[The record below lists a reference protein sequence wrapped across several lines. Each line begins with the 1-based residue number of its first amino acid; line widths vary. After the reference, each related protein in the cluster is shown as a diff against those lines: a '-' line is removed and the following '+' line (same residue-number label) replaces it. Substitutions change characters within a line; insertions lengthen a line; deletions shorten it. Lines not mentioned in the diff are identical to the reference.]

1 MMILLGKRPD
11 LKKPK
16 IQRVCL
22 RTEAFVQGP
31 GDSLYFFLIF
41 FFFFVAKNSA
51 KGVRIMHVFFPFHL
65 TVHTTKCF
73 PGKNCSQIN
82 PLQPILGILTN

>member
-1 MMILLGKRPD
+1 MMILLGKSPD

-16 IQRVCL
+16 IQRVFL

-41 FFFFVAKNSA
+41 FLFFVAKNSA
-51 KGVRIMHVFFPFHL
+51 KGVRIMHVFFFL
-65 TVHTTKCF
+65 F
-73 PGKNCSQIN
+73 I
-82 PLQPILGILTN
+82 

>member
-11 LKKPK
+11 LKKLK
-16 IQRVCL
+16 IQRVFL

-41 FFFFVAKNSA
+41 FLFFVAKNSA
-51 KGVRIMHVFFPFHL
+51 KGVRIMHVFFSFSSNC
-65 TVHTTKCF
+65 TYNQMF
-73 PGKNCSQIN
+73 SGKKLLPN
-82 PLQPILGILTN
+82 

>member
-16 IQRVCL
+16 IQRFCL

-31 GDSLYFFLIF
+31 GDSPYFFLIF
-41 FFFFVAKNSA
+41 FLFFVAKNSA
-51 KGVRIMHVFFPFHL
+51 KGVRIMHVFFSFSSNC
-65 TVHTTKCF
+65 TYNQMF
-73 PGKNCSQIN
+73 SGKKMLPN
-82 PLQPILGILTN
+82 

>member
-16 IQRVCL
+16 IQRVFL

-41 FFFFVAKNSA
+41 FLFFVAKNSA
-51 KGVRIMHVFFPFHL
+51 KGVRIMHVFFKSS
-65 TVHTTKCF
+65 T
-73 PGKNCSQIN
+73 
-82 PLQPILGILTN
+82 